1 METSDK
7 TIKIVKILNLPV
19 ENNQTK
25 EVAVDIDITED
36 KHSYRQVEPDL
47 ETFVCRIDA
56 IDKLCDSGIIKY
68 NTPYKIKALLA
79 EDKQGNKYTLYDFS
93 YKYMLSIGF
102 RYFDFCYNMILFGKH
117 IIDLDKK
124 QFNKIDVE
132 ATLKKEFNF
141 NINHTKDGLR
151 INSKISPD
159 IEEFINAFAEDKNNF
174 PLDEIT
180 LQITGCFNFN
190 RAKEEIYRLSEY
202 VFLIYEELFCYDTF
216 TIYSDNEQYKFIMP
230 TKPKERKRKWRLYTD
245 MEIQNKLVS
254 NPTTISVNED
264 EFNKFLQFRKDSH
277 FIFDLFKRT
286 VYSDTFTEDYP
297 LRLSQIIDGL
307 TNFLGIAKNDAEKY
321 KKEDGKPS
329 WFEIA
334 VSSALSKVED
344 KYQPFKNENQSFDEN
359 KKKDFCDKIKKHR
372 NSFSHAIAK
381 GNYLQREENYEY
393 AKILYTTIRILI
405 IKHIRGQ
412 L

>member
-1 METSDK
+1 MK
-7 TIKIVKILNLPV
+7 TIRQKKLQLIL
-19 ENNQTK
+19 
-25 EVAVDIDITED
+25 IITED

-93 YKYMLSIGF
+93 YKYMLRIGF
-102 RYFDFCYNMILFGKH
+102 RYFDFCYNMILIGKH
-117 IIDLDKK
+117 IIDLNKK

-141 NINHTKDGLR
+141 NINHTKDGLK
-151 INSKISPD
+151 INSKFSPD
-159 IEEFINAFAEDKNNF
+159 IEELINAFAEDKNNF

-180 LQITGCFNFN
+180 LQITGSFNFN
-190 RAKEEIYRLSEY
+190 RAKEEIYSLSEY
-202 VFLIYEELFCYDTF
+202 IFLIYEELFCYDTI

-230 TKPKERKRKWRLYTD
+230 TKPKERKRKWPLYTD

-277 FIFDLFKRT
+277 FIFDLFKT
-286 VYSDTFTEDYP
+286 SVYSDTFVEDYP
-297 LRLSQIIDGL
+297 LRLSQITEGL
-307 TNFLGIAKNDAEKY
+307 AKFLGIEKY
-321 KKEDGKPS
+321 DAAKYQKGNGRESK
-329 WFEIA
+329 FKIA
-334 VSSALSKVED
+334 ISSALSKVQNE
-344 KYQPFKNENQSFDEN
+344 YNPFNSANE
-359 KKKDFCDKIKKHR
+359 KRKFCDKIKEHR
-372 NSFSHAIAK
+372 NSFSHAESN

>member
-36 KHSYRQVEPDL
+36 KHSYIL
-47 ETFVCRIDA
+47 ENPRNIDN
-56 IDKLCDSGIIKY
+56 IYFSKTKLGE
-68 NTPYKIKALLA
+68 PYKCDYLFV
-79 EDKQGNKYTLYDFS
+79 EDVEGKKHTLYNFSYSHFLPFMFHFTFNMILYNGHFSQLGNIEAVRSDTQVNFNKDFS
-93 YKYMLSIGF
+93 YNICFNCGQLKIENLSILPAKIAKQS
-102 RYFDFCYNMILFGKH
+102 DIH
-117 IIDLDKK
+117 IS
-124 QFNKIDVE
+124 DVRAKN
-132 ATLKKEFNF
+132 ATLSITGRFNF
-141 NINHTKDGLR
+141 
-151 INSKISPD
+151 
-159 IEEFINAFAEDKNNF
+159 EEAEEK
-174 PLDEIT
+174 
-180 LQITGCFNFN
+180 
-190 RAKEEIYRLSEY
+190 IYRLSEY
-202 VFLIYEELFCYDTF
+202 IFLIYEELFCYDTF
-216 TIYSDNEQYKFIMP
+216 TIYSDNEQYKFIMS
-230 TKPKERKRKWRLYTD
+230 TMPKERKRKWRLYTD
-245 MEIQNKLVS
+245 TEIQNKLVS

-264 EFNKFLQFRKDSH
+264 EFNKFLQFRKNSH

-321 KKEDGKPS
+321 KKENGKPS
-329 WFEIA
+329 WFEVA

-405 IKHIRGQ
+405 IKYIRGQ